1 MSRRRADMR
10 VRYRSRPRAADV
22 AALRRLVAL
31 TGVFDR
37 IELAIAVELIDM
49 RVRLG
54 RKSGYSFFFA
64 ERSGALVGYCTWGRV
79 PLTRS
84 SYDLYWIVVAP
95 TAQGQGVGQA
105 LLQRVE
111 QAVAARGGGR
121 LYIETSSRPIYAR
134 TRRFYRAAGY
144 RVVARLREFYASGD
158 DKFMFCKSIPPKP
171 GRSRQRRGGRTP
183 P

>member
-1 MSRRRADMR
+1 MSPRGTDTRI
-10 VRYRSRPRAADV
+10 RYRSRAQAADV
-22 AALRRLVAL
+22 TELRKLVAL

-37 IELAIAVELIDM
+37 VELAIAVELIDA

-54 RKSGYSFFFA
+54 ARSGYSFFFA
-64 ERSGALVGYCTWGRV
+64 ERGGALIGYCAWGRV

-95 TAQGQGVGQA
+95 TAQGQGVGRA

-111 QAVAARGGGR
+111 QAVAGRGGGR

-144 RVVARLREFYASGD
+144 RVVARLRDFYASGD
-158 DKFMFCKSIPPKP
+158 DKFMFCKPIPRKP
-171 GRSRQRRGGRTP
+171 GRSRQPSAARIP